1 MLGGMGNLLLLVVFL
16 VGMIATMA
24 ALTRARKQARELEAS
39 RAKAIESRVSQMRR
53 DTENDVTAFGESL
66 RELDIEVN
74 SAELSP
80 EASKDWTRAL
90 DCYDRAKDLMLSDP
104 GTGNISL
111 VTEALEEGRHAIACV
126 RAREKGEPVPEQ
138 RPPCFFDPSHGPS
151 TTEVM
156 WAPQGGV
163 ARKVPACAADAQRV
177 QQGHSPWIRT
187 VPVDGHQVPYWQ
199 AGQDYAPWL
208 NGYYQRYNQTPAVN
222 GLMVGGMG
230 LLGFGLF
237 SALFD
242 DGDIGPGPH

>member
-1 MLGGMGNLLLLVVFL
+1 MGNLLLFTVFL

-24 ALTRARKQARELEAS
+24 AMSRARHQARELEQQ
-39 RAKAIESRVSQMRR
+39 RARAIESRVSQMRR
-53 DTENDVTAFGESL
+53 DTEADVTAFGESL
-66 RELDIEVN
+66 RDLDLEVGTEDLT
-74 SAELSP
+74 AD
-80 EASKDWTRAL
+80 ARTDWTRAL
-90 DCYDRAKDLMLSDP
+90 DCYDRAKDLMLSDR

-156 WAPQGGV
+156 WAPDGGV
-163 ARKVPACAADAQRV
+163 ARKVPACQADAQRIK
-177 QQGHSPWIRT
+177 QGHSPWIRT
-187 VPVDGHQVPYWQ
+187 VATDNGTRVPYWQ

-208 NGYYQRYNQTPAVN
+208 NGYYQRYTHNPVAS
-222 GLMVGGMG
+222 GMAIGGIG

-242 DGDIGPGPH
+242 EGQMGDGPR